1 MLILVESTNQTGEKK
16 KNQIREPTANSTHIS
31 AGMVPGHVG
40 GERSRHCKTPRR
52 PWIALDK
59 CRSGNFAI
67 TPFFLSQLGK
77 REAKDNG
84 PLRKKK
90 EMPAS
95 KLKVFDF

>member
-59 CRSGNFAI
+59 CRSGNSAI

-90 EMPAS
+90 RNAS
-95 KLKVFDF
+95 FQVKGF